1 MNKAELKKILRTL
14 LLMTVGSIAAAQE
27 IPAAAIYYTGKTG
40 QYFRKY
46 PVPPGTR
53 FSVRKI
59 KPEELDRL
67 AGSGKL
73 RLAVTERPL
82 KGTGLSS
89 RKLGYR
95 AAILAVHPANNLRNI
110 TSAQVRS
117 IVEKNHGSWRTF
129 GGPSARIHLYIKAE
143 PELPPPVMHHHPE
156 FDKSRPKT
164 ILDLP
169 PLGDEHAKQ
178 PKAQQTVKYSVPL
191 KIRTASDAKSFSM
204 LCTDPLGL
212 ACFDITRYDENRVPI
227 LSVDKIPPTLENF
240 RFGSYPLLKVYYL
253 TVPNDPNPAEK
264 KLIEY
269 IRSRT
274 FAAILYQD
282 GILPEKL

>member
-1 MNKAELKKILRTL
+1 MTKITMF
-14 LLMTVGSIAAAQE
+14 LLMTAGFIAAAQE
-27 IPAAAIYYTGKTG
+27 IPQAAVYCTGKAG
-40 QYFRKY
+40 RYFRKY

-53 FSVRKI
+53 LKVSKI

-82 KGTGLSS
+82 HGKGLTS

-95 AAILAVHPANNLRNI
+95 ALILAVHPANNLRNI

-117 IVEKNHGSWRTF
+117 IVEKKSGSWRTF
-129 GGPSARIHLYIKAE
+129 GGPSAQIHLYINAD
-143 PELPPPVMHHHPE
+143 PDLPPPVMRTHPE
-156 FDKSRPKT
+156 LDRSRPKT

-169 PLGDEHAKQ
+169 PLGEEHVKQEKAK
-178 PKAQQTVKYSVPL
+178 PTIKYSVPL
-191 KIRTASDAKSFSM
+191 RIRTASDAKSFSM

-227 LSVDKIPPTLENF
+227 LSIDKIPPTLENF
-240 RFGSYPLLKVYYL
+240 RFGSYPMLTIYYL
-253 TVPNDPNPAEK
+253 TVPDDPNPAEK
-264 KLIEY
+264 KLINY
-269 IRSRT
+269 IRSRK

>member
-1 MNKAELKKILRTL
+1 MKKITIL
-14 LLMTVGSIAAAQE
+14 LLMTAGFIAAAQE
-27 IPAAAIYYTGKTG
+27 IPQAAVYYTGKTG
-40 QYFRKY
+40 RYFRKY
-46 PVPPGTR
+46 PVPQGTR
-53 FSVRKI
+53 FSVCKT
-59 KPEELDRL
+59 KPEDLDGL
-67 AGSGKL
+67 VKSGTL
-73 RLAVTERPL
+73 RLAVTEHPL
-82 KGTGLSS
+82 QGKGLTC

-95 AAILAVHPANNLRNI
+95 ALILAVHPANNLRNI

-117 IVEKNHGSWRTF
+117 IVEKNYGSWRTF
-129 GGPSARIHLYIKAE
+129 GGPSARIHLYIKAD
-143 PELPPPVMHHHPE
+143 PELPPPVMRHHPE
-156 FDKSRPKT
+156 HDRSRPKT

-169 PLGDEHAKQ
+169 PLGEEHSKQ
-178 PKAQQTVKYSVPL
+178 QKPLPTIKYSVPL

-227 LSVDKIPPTLENF
+227 LSVDKITPTLENF

-253 TVPNDPNPAEK
+253 TVPDDPNPAEK
-264 KLIEY
+264 KLIDY
-269 IRSRT
+269 IRSRK

>member
-1 MNKAELKKILRTL
+1 MHKISIF
-14 LLMTVGSIAAAQE
+14 LLMAAGFAAAAQE
-27 IPAAAIYYTGKTG
+27 IPQAAIYYTGKTG

-53 FSVRKI
+53 FKVSKI

-67 AGSGKL
+67 AATGTL

-82 KGTGLSS
+82 RCKGLTS

-95 AAILAVHPANNLRNI
+95 AMILAVHPANNLRNI

-117 IVEKNHGSWRTF
+117 IVEKKSGSWRTF
-129 GGPSARIHLYIKAE
+129 GGPSAQIHLYIKAA
-143 PELPPPVMHHHPE
+143 PELPPPVMRPHSDH
-156 FDKSRPKT
+156 DRSRPKT

-178 PKAQQTVKYSVPL
+178 PKAQQAVKYAVPL
-191 KIRTASDAKSFSM
+191 KIQTASDAKSFSM

-227 LSVDKIPPTLENF
+227 LSIDKIPPTLENF
-240 RFGSYPLLKVYYL
+240 RFGSYPMLTVYYL
-253 TVPNDPNPAEK
+253 TVPDDPNPAEK
-264 KLIEY
+264 KLINY
-269 IRSRT
+269 IRSRK

>member
-1 MNKAELKKILRTL
+1 MKTITIL
-14 LLMTVGSIAAAQE
+14 LLISAGFIAAAQE
-27 IPAAAIYYTGKTG
+27 IPQAAIYYTGKTG
-40 QYFRKY
+40 RYFRKY

-53 FSVRKI
+53 FKVSKT

-82 KGTGLSS
+82 HGKGLTS

-95 AAILAVHPANNLRNI
+95 AMILAVHPANKLRNI
-110 TSAQVRS
+110 TSAQLRS

-129 GGPSARIHLYIKAE
+129 GGPSARIHLYVKAD
-143 PELPPPVMHHHPE
+143 PELPPPVMRPYHEH
-156 FDKSRPKT
+156 DRSRPKT

-169 PLGDEHAKQ
+169 PLGEEHVNQ
-178 PKAQQTVKYSVPL
+178 QKAQPTVKYSVPL

-227 LSVDKIPPTLENF
+227 LSIDKIPPTLENF
-240 RFGSYPLLKVYYL
+240 RFGSYPLLTIYYL
-253 TVPNDPNPAEK
+253 TVPDAPNPAEK

-269 IRSRT
+269 IRSRK
-274 FAAILYQD
+274 FAAILYRD